1 MRGCGGRLQ
10 ASLPRDG
17 AVDCARGTLV
27 PCARPRFPADGFGG
41 AAPTRTDRSPMEPM
55 SSRETER
62 SRGGRDKRQLIL
74 DAAIKVFARTGYHG
88 SRVSDIA
95 REAGIAYGLVYHYFK
110 NKEEVLDTIFDEQ
123 WTAFIDAVE
132 TICDGGG
139 STEDKLHSV
148 AALILNA
155 YRVRRDW
162 VKVLVFE
169 IQRSPRFHDRDRLEA
184 MGRLFGVVANVLAEA
199 QKCGE
204 LRGDLDP
211 RIASYLFVGGL
222 DIVVTGRVLDVLHVE
237 GDAGDES
244 KYYLKVAHTVVDLF
258 LNGMRP
264 KEGGT

>member
-1 MRGCGGRLQ
+1 M
-10 ASLPRDG
+10 
-17 AVDCARGTLV
+17 
-27 PCARPRFPADGFGG
+27 
-41 AAPTRTDRSPMEPM
+41 PTRQTDRSHGE
-55 SSRETER
+55 
-62 SRGGRDKRQLIL
+62 RDKRQLIL

-132 TICDGGG
+132 AITEGSA
-139 STEDKLHSV
+139 STEDKLLSV

-184 MGRLFGVVANVLAEA
+184 MGRLFRVIGRTLAEA
-199 QKCGE
+199 QKEGE
-204 LRGDLDP
+204 LRSDLDP
-211 RIASYLFVGGL
+211 QIASYLFIGGL
-222 DIVVTGRVLDVLHVE
+222 DIVVTGRVLDVLPAE
-237 GDAGDES
+237 GETNDET
-244 KYYLKVAHTVVDLF
+244 KYHLEVARTVVDLF
-258 LNGMRP
+258 LNGMRS
-264 KEGGT
+264 KEEQ